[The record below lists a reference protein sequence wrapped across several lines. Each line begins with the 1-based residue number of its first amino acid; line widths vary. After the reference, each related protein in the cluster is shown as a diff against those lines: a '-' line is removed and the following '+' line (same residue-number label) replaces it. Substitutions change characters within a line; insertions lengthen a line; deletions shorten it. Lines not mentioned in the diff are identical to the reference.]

1 MSTGGAIVMIGAFA
15 ILLFVW
21 WLAGHEKK
29 KMDAYKANK
38 ARLQAEA
45 AATRP

>member
-1 MSTGGAIVMIGAFA
+1 MSTGGGLVMLIGVA

-21 WLAGHEKK
+21 WLAHHEKR

-45 AATRP
+45 AANRP

>member
-1 MSTGGAIVMIGAFA
+1 MSTGGAIVIIGTAA

-21 WLAGHEKK
+21 WLAHHEKR
-29 KMDAYKANK
+29 KMDAYKADK

-45 AATRP
+45 ATRL